1 MAVTPNRHH
10 TEVTDTPTR
19 KATAKKLM
27 KNSHKCKLTATPSMQ
42 TMM

>member
-19 KATAKKLM
+19 KAAANNKE
-27 KNSHKCKLTATPSMQ
+27 MQ
-42 TMM
+42 AHSNTTDADHDV